1 MKIDISNDI
10 EDYSTNVFA
19 ECLNRVNVLTTTSLT
34 TNQTFHWSLGDCSNN
49 LTLGNQQNYST
60 SCCLNNG
67 NYTLNCTNGGDGNF
81 IEIQG
86 KKYCKET
93 TDGEMLEEVDIKGIV
108 LELIINR

>member
-1 MKIDISNDI
+1 MEYHSPNA
-10 EDYSTNVFA
+10 FA
-19 ECLNRVNVLTTTSLT
+19 ECLNQVRVLTTTSLT
-34 TNQTFHWSLGDCSNN
+34 RPTIHWSLGDCSNN
-49 LTLGNQQNYST
+49 RTLGNQQSYST

-93 TDGEMLEEVDIKGIV
+93 TDGETLEEVDIKGMV
-108 LELIINR
+108 